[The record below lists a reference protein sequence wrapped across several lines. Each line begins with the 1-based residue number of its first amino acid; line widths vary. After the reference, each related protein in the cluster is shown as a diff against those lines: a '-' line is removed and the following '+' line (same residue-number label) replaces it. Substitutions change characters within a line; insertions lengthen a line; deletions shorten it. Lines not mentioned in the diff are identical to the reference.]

1 MKIKPHLAIIVVI
14 YAMSLSWAT
23 ADELNAKDFNAKIEI
38 ILRESQALKPG
49 ISTRKDVLKL
59 YEYQGGID
67 EPVGGNLFRYRG
79 CPYITVRVD
88 FKNVSDKNSDK
99 DERGK
104 NLKDLISTIS
114 KPYLN
119 YPIID

>member
-1 MKIKPHLAIIVVI
+1 
-14 YAMSLSWAT
+14 MSLSWAT